1 MTLPFQ
7 ARPFF
12 GRACSGRLRCVGSA
26 PNAFSAGLHRRL
38 VQISVVAL
46 IATAVCAPGAIAQ
59 IRTADV
65 VGAVSD
71 SSGSIVP
78 GASVVLKNLGT
89 NEERTAVS
97 DATGNFLFTLLP
109 PGRYSVR
116 AELAGFKTWTV
127 AEVTLAAG
135 DKLTLDPK
143 LEVGQA
149 AETVEVTAESPT
161 IQRQSTTITALVD
174 QRAVQD
180 LPLNG
185 RNFITLAQL
194 APGAADTTVGFSTGN
209 TPDDRRLSSQL
220 TVNGQYAWANNYM
233 IDGMD
238 NNERFIGTVIVK
250 PSVEAVQEMRVQT
263 NLYSAEIGRTAGG
276 AVNLIT
282 KSGTN
287 TFHGT
292 AYDFI
297 RNEKF
302 DSKEFFAPA
311 KLPYRQTQAG
321 GSLGGPLQKNRLFF
335 FGDYEGL
342 RITQGQTFIGTV
354 PTAAMRQGNFAG
366 IARIFDPLT
375 TNCAGTVCTRTEFPN
390 GQIPANRLDP
400 VALNA
405 IALYPLPTNS
415 GLANNYV
422 SSGNRRLNQ
431 DTADGKLDF
440 RMTDKDS
447 MFVRYS
453 YTSNGVFLPAIYEAG
468 ASSTSDQKTHGLQ
481 ANYIRVLSNRSV
493 AELRGGWS
501 RYDILSL
508 PGHYG
513 QNLSE
518 QIGIRNSNVNDRS
531 SGLAAIGPNGYSG
544 LGEGGFIPELD
555 KNDVYQV
562 GGSVSNQRG
571 AHSLKIGAEF
581 RNRIIAMSQSATPR
595 GSFTFN
601 QALTQDNPLAP
612 AAGTGNS
619 IASMLLG
626 YPNVVSRTIQVVDP
640 VYHYVEFGAY
650 AQDDWRWRRW
660 LTINAG
666 LRYDYY
672 SPVTEKDNQISN
684 FDFST
689 GRIVIAGQD
698 GVGATAG
705 LKKDWINLAP
715 RIGAAATVNSKT
727 VLRGGYGMTFVPP
740 FMGTPGA
747 YRNPPFVSLYSS
759 VAAVTVPTST
769 FANGLPVVTPADP
782 NNPIGALAAVGFDF
796 QIPYVHQ
803 FNVTL
808 QRELPLGLVG
818 GVSYVGQRGKKQFF
832 PNSAPDL
839 NAPPPGNPATVAQR
853 RPYLSTV
860 PTVTTIGD
868 YGNFS
873 ETRYNAMQ
881 VTIERRFKNG
891 FGSTANYTLAHAEDN
906 YDYRPMTTGAILLWA
921 DSNLDVRHR
930 FTVTANYQLPFASK
944 TTGFVA
950 AVAKGWQVN
959 VIGQMQT
966 SVPFSV
972 VNTTDVAGTGAPGTT
987 PDRPNLVADPILP
1000 DNERTIQRYFN
1011 TAAFQRQTVGT
1022 YGDLNRNTLRGP
1034 GLVRF
1039 DLSGSKSFPLPGDF
1053 NLQFT
1058 AQAFNVFNHTNFGLP
1073 NGQLGNGAFGTITA
1087 AQAPRQL
1094 QFAIKLSF

>member
-1 MTLPFQ
+1 M
-7 ARPFF
+7 
-12 GRACSGRLRCVGSA
+12 G
-26 PNAFSAGLHRRL
+26 
-38 VQISVVAL
+38 
-46 IATAVCAPGAIAQ
+46 APGANSIRPIVAVIIAALVGVAPAAAQ
-59 IRTADV
+59 IRTADIVGV
-65 VGAVSD
+65 VTD
-71 SSGSIVP
+71 SSGSVVP
-78 GASVVLKNLGT
+78 GASVVLLNLGT
-89 NEERTAVS
+89 NQERTAVS
-97 DATGNFLFTLLP
+97 DPTGNFLFTLLP

-116 AELAGFKTWTV
+116 AELSGFKTWSV

-143 LEVGQA
+143 LDVGQA
-149 AETVEVTAESPT
+149 TETVSVQAESPT

-174 QRAVQD
+174 EKAVQD

-194 APGAADTTVGFSTGN
+194 APGAADTTVGFSTGT

-287 TFHGT
+287 TYHGT
-292 AYDFI
+292 AYDFV

-302 DSKEFFAPA
+302 DAKDFFAPV

-321 GSLGGPLQKNRLFF
+321 GSIGGPLQKDRLFF
-335 FGDYEGL
+335 FADYEGL

-366 IARIFDPLT
+366 IARIYDPLT
-375 TNCAGTVCTRTEFPN
+375 TNCVGNVCTRTEFE
-390 GQIPANRLDP
+390 GDQIRSDRLDS
-400 VALNA
+400 VALKA
-405 IALYPLPTNS
+405 MALYPLPTS
-415 GLANNYV
+415 SALANNYV
-422 SSGNRRLNQ
+422 SSGNRTVNQ
-431 DTADGKLDF
+431 DTADGKVDY
-440 RMTDKDS
+440 RMTTKDS

-453 YTSNGVFLPAIYEAG
+453 YTANDVSLPAIYDAG
-468 ASSTSDQKTHGLQ
+468 AASTSDQKTYGLQ

-508 PGHYG
+508 PSHYG

-518 QIGIRNSNVNDRS
+518 QLGIRNANVNDRS
-531 SGLAAIGPNGYSG
+531 SGLSAISPNGFSG
-544 LGEGGFIPELD
+544 LGDGGFIPELD

-562 GGSVSNQRG
+562 GGTLSNQHG
-571 AHSLKIGAEF
+571 VHSMKFGAEF
-581 RNRIIAMSQSATPR
+581 RERVIAMSQSATPR

-612 AAGTGNS
+612 SAGTGNS

-640 VYHYVEFGAY
+640 IYQYVEFGAY
-650 AQDDWRWRRW
+650 AQDDWRWTRW
-660 LTINAG
+660 LTVNAG

-672 SPVTEKDNQISN
+672 SPVTEQKNQISN

-689 GRIVIAGQD
+689 GRIVVAGQN
-698 GVGATAG
+698 GVGPTAG

-715 RIGAAATVNSKT
+715 RLGAAATLHDKT
-727 VLRGGYGMTFVPP
+727 VLRGGYGLTFVPP

-769 FANGLPVVTPADP
+769 FADGLPVLTPADP
-782 NNPIGALAAVGFDF
+782 NNPIGALAAVGFNF

-803 FNVTL
+803 FNLTA
-808 QRELPLGLVG
+808 QRELPLGLIG
-818 GVSYVGQRGKKQFF
+818 SVSYVGQRGKKQFF
-832 PNSAPDL
+832 PNSSPDL
-839 NAPPPGNPATVAQR
+839 NAPAPGNPATVAQR
-853 RPYLSTV
+853 RPYRSTV
-860 PTVTTIGD
+860 PNVTTIGD
-868 YGNFS
+868 YGNFAG
-873 ETRYNAMQ
+873 TRYNAMQ
-881 VTIERRFKNG
+881 VTIERRFRNG
-891 FGSTANYTLAHAEDN
+891 FGATANYTLAHAEDN
-906 YDYRPMTTGAILLWA
+906 FDYRPMDTGAVLLWA
-921 DSNLDVRHR
+921 DSNLDIRHR
-930 FTVTANYQLPFASK
+930 FTVTANYQLPFAHDA
-944 TTGFVA
+944 TGVLA
-950 AVAKGWQVN
+950 AVAKGWQLN
-959 VIGQMQT
+959 AIGQMQS

-972 VNTTDVAGTGAPGTT
+972 VNTIDVAGTGAPGTT
-987 PDRPNLVADPILP
+987 PDRPNLIGDPVLP
-1000 DNERTIQRYFN
+1000 ENERTIARYFD
-1011 TAAFQRQTVGT
+1011 TTAFQRQTVGT
-1022 YGDLNRNTLRGP
+1022 YGNLARNTLRGP
-1034 GLVRF
+1034 GLIRI
-1039 DLSGSKSFPLPGDF
+1039 DLSGSKTFQLPGTL

-1073 NGQLGNGAFGTITA
+1073 NGQLGNGAFGTITT
-1087 AQAPRQL
+1087 AQAARQL
-1094 QFAIKLSF
+1094 QFAVKLSF